1 MSLLLFFGVG
11 ARVAQAAQIVR
22 DLSDGK
28 RRRGKK
34 AKWFNGDDEL
44 SEAELQLMR
53 AKLAK
58 LKDRKKKHVE
68 PESVPVPVIQPE
80 PWKEYVIDH
89 EALAR
94 DAEAYENLKASA
106 SAQLARI
113 VEAVALEQKRIQDED
128 DAEALLLLS
137 L

>member
-1 MSLLLFFGVG
+1 MSLLLFFAGVS
-11 ARVAQAAQIVR
+11 ARVTQAVR

-28 RRRGKK
+28 RRRGKT
-34 AKWFNGDDEL
+34 KWLNGDDEL

-58 LKDRKKKHVE
+58 LKARKKKRHVE
-68 PESVPVPVIQPE
+68 PEPVPVPVIQPE
-80 PWKEYVIDH
+80 PWKEYVIDY

-94 DAEAYENLKASA
+94 DAKAYEELKASA
-106 SAQLARI
+106 AEQLARI
-113 VEAVALEQKRIQDED
+113 VEAASTEQKRMQDED

-137 L
+137 I